1 MDNMNAF
8 LDLIFNAE
16 DPEEAILI
24 LWDLLSAVPAPTE
37 QH

>member
-1 MDNMNAF
+1 MDIGAF
-8 LDLIFNAE
+8 LDLIFSAE